1 MAAVVMAAIAVA
13 VAIRNVTLGTADV
26 QVRIPIIA
34 MEVIGQM
41 TNTALTVV
49 ILQQEDATAVQTV
62 ETAVQTVEIQAEEI
76 LLKALQNAETVNT
89 NVRAIILTIV
99 RMNIGHMMMIVVN

>member
-1 MAAVVMAAIAVA
+1 MAAIAVA

-62 ETAVQTVEIQAEEI
+62 EIQAEEI

-89 NVRAIILTIV
+89 NVRVIILTIV